1 MTVKFESITSN
12 LMVEDVDKTVGYYQD
27 VLGFTLEIS
36 VPKDDGKLQW
46 AMVSRDSVD
55 IMLHERANIIEEMP
69 ELKDTEPGGG
79 SITLFIKMEGIDPFY
94 DELSK
99 KKNTD
104 IIKEP
109 HTTFYGMKEFIIRD
123 INGYII
129 TFAEP
134 VEQ

>member
-1 MTVKFESITSN
+1 MAVKFESITSN
-12 LMVEDVDKTVGYYQD
+12 LMVEDVDKTVNYYKK
-27 VLGFTLEIS
+27 VLGFKLEIS

-69 ELKDTEPGGG
+69 ELEGTEPGGG
-79 SITLFIKMEGIDPFY
+79 SITLFVKMEGIDKFY
-94 DELSK
+94 EEVSK
-99 KKNTD
+99 KNDTD

-109 HTTFYGMKEFIIRD
+109 HTTFYGMKEFILRD